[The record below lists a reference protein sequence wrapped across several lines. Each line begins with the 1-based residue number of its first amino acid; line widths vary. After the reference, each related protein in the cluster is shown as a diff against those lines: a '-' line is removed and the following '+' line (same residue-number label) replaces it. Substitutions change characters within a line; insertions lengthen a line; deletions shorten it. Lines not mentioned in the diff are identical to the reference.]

1 MGQPAS
7 KEARSEKAR
16 SDAIDRQITEDSKRY
31 KKECKILLLGSGES
45 GKSTIV
51 KQMKIIHQTGFD
63 ERERVDYRA
72 IIYKN
77 VLDSARTLAR
87 VVRRV
92 GIGAF
97 GEGREREYAL
107 RVVRAFPP
115 VRGAA
120 ADGMG
125 NHTNHNNSNFAFAD
139 DGSSSLGHGTMT
151 TTTTEDESTLDTIE
165 DDIMSDEAGVDP
177 SVIDVGVDPVPF
189 TRIEE
194 REERRGIQTGRVSTR
209 PGTAEAPTPTADV
222 LAETHA
228 ILTPAL
234 VDAIW
239 HVARAEAVERMVD
252 DHPGEFYLMDS
263 AGYFFSSIH
272 RIAAPTY
279 VPSEEDVLRAR
290 AKSTAIIETRFWM
303 GDLMIHMFDVGGQRS
318 ERKKWIH
325 CFESVTSII
334 FCTALSEYDQVLE
347 EERRVNRMRESLYL
361 FESVINSRWFLRT
374 SVILFLNKIDVFKR
388 KLPKIPLGRF
398 FPEYA
403 GGNDLQ
409 KAAKYIL
416 WKFMQ
421 ENRAKLT
428 VYPQ

>member
-1 MGQPAS
+1 MGQPSS
-7 KEARSEKAR
+7 KEARTEKAR
-16 SDAIDRQITEDSKRY
+16 SVAIDKQISEDSKRY

-51 KQMKIIHQTGFD
+51 KQMKIIHQAGFD
-63 ERERVDYRA
+63 ARA
-72 IIYKN
+72 RAEFRTTIYKN
-77 VLDSARTLAR
+77 VLDSAGTLAR
-87 VVRRV
+87 AVRRV
-92 GIGAF
+92 GPGALPTDAR
-97 GEGREREYAL
+97 EHAGRLLA
-107 RVVRAFPP
+107 AFPP
-115 VRGAA
+115 QPGDELVAGRLG
-120 ADGMG
+120 D
-125 NHTNHNNSNFAFAD
+125 TD
-139 DGSSSLGHGTMT
+139 DGDN
-151 TTTTEDESTLDTIE
+151 EVE
-165 DDIMSDEAGVDP
+165 
-177 SVIDVGVDPVPF
+177 VGIDPVPF
-189 TRIEE
+189 TRASE
-194 REERRGIQTGRVSTR
+194 RELAVTSGPSGRPGR
-209 PGTAEAPTPTADV
+209 PGTAEGPAAEAADV
-222 LAETHA
+222 LAQTHA
-228 ILTPAL
+228 VLTPAL
-234 VDAIW
+234 ADAIF
-239 HVARAEAVERMVD
+239 HVARAPAVERLVD
-252 DHPGEFYLMDS
+252 EHPAEFYLMDS

-272 RIAAPTY
+272 RIADPTY

-303 GDLMIHMFDVGGQRS
+303 GDLSIHMFDVGGQRS

-388 KLPKIPLGRF
+388 KLPKIPLGRY

-428 VYPQ
+428 VYPHVTQATNTKNIRLVFAAVKETILQNALKDSGIL

>member
-1 MGQPAS
+1 MGQPVS
-7 KEARSEKAR
+7 KEARGDKAR

-31 KKECKILLLGSGES
+31 KKEAKILLLGSGES

-51 KQMKIIHQTGFD
+51 KQMKIIHQAGFD
-63 ERERVDYRA
+63 TRERAEYRTT
-72 IIYKN
+72 IYKN
-77 VLDSARTLAR
+77 VLDSAATLAR
-87 VVRRV
+87 VIRRV
-92 GIGAF
+92 GMGAM
-97 GEGREREYAL
+97 GVLPSGRER
-107 RVVRAFPP
+107 
-115 VRGAA
+115 G
-120 ADGMG
+120 
-125 NHTNHNNSNFAFAD
+125 
-139 DGSSSLGHGTMT
+139 
-151 TTTTEDESTLDTIE
+151 
-165 DDIMSDEAGVDP
+165 
-177 SVIDVGVDPVPF
+177 
-189 TRIEE
+189 
-194 REERRGIQTGRVSTR
+194 GIPTGRVSAR
-209 PGTAEAPTPTADV
+209 PGTAEGVMPAAAV
-222 LAETHA
+222 LAQTHA
-228 ILTPAL
+228 KLTPAL
-234 VDAIW
+234 ADAIW
-239 HVARAEAVERMVD
+239 HVARAPAVEKLVD
-252 DHPGEFYLMDS
+252 EHPADFYLMDS
-263 AGYFFSSIH
+263 AGYFFSAIH

-388 KLPKIPLGRF
+388 KLPKIPLGRY

-428 VYPQ
+428 VYPHVTQATNTKNIRLVFAAVKETILQNALKDSGIL

>member
-1 MGQPAS
+1 MGQPVS
-7 KEARSEKAR
+7 KEARGEKAR

-31 KKECKILLLGSGES
+31 KKEAKILLLGSGES

-51 KQMKIIHQTGFD
+51 KQMKIIHQAGFD
-63 ERERVDYRA
+63 TRERAEYRTT
-72 IIYKN
+72 IYKN
-77 VLDSARTLAR
+77 VLDSAATLAR
-87 VVRRV
+87 VIRRV
-92 GIGAF
+92 GLGAF
-97 GEGREREYAL
+97 EAGEERGWAGEVL
-107 RVVRAFPP
+107 RSFPP
-115 VRGAA
+115 V
-120 ADGMG
+120 
-125 NHTNHNNSNFAFAD
+125 
-139 DGSSSLGHGTMT
+139 
-151 TTTTEDESTLDTIE
+151 
-165 DDIMSDEAGVDP
+165 
-177 SVIDVGVDPVPF
+177 
-189 TRIEE
+189 
-194 REERRGIQTGRVSTR
+194 
-209 PGTAEAPTPTADV
+209 PGT
-222 LAETHA
+222 HA
-228 ILTPAL
+228 VLTPAL
-234 VDAIW
+234 ADAIW
-239 HVARAEAVERMVD
+239 HVARAPAVEKLVD
-252 DHPGEFYLMDS
+252 EHPADFYLMDS
-263 AGYFFSSIH
+263 AGGSNFFSAIH

-388 KLPKIPLGRF
+388 KLPKIPLGRY

-428 VYPQ
+428 VYPHVTQATNTKNIRLVFAAVKETILQNALKDSGIL

>member
-1 MGQPAS
+1 MGQPVS
-7 KEARSEKAR
+7 KESRSDRAR
-16 SDAIDRQITEDSKRY
+16 SDAIDRQISEDSKRY

-51 KQMKIIHQTGFD
+51 KQMKIIHQAGFD
-63 ERERVDYRA
+63 ARERAEYRTT
-72 IIYKN
+72 IYKN
-77 VLDSARTLAR
+77 VLDSAGTLAR
-87 VVRRV
+87 VIRRV
-92 GIGAF
+92 GLERF
-97 GEGREREYAL
+97 EEGEERAYAL
-107 RVVRAFPP
+107 AVLRAFPP
-115 VRGAA
+115 
-120 ADGMG
+120 
-125 NHTNHNNSNFAFAD
+125 
-139 DGSSSLGHGTMT
+139 
-151 TTTTEDESTLDTIE
+151 
-165 DDIMSDEAGVDP
+165 
-177 SVIDVGVDPVPF
+177 
-189 TRIEE
+189 
-194 REERRGIQTGRVSTR
+194 
-209 PGTAEAPTPTADV
+209 
-222 LAETHA
+222 THA
-228 ILTPAL
+228 VLTPAL
-234 VDAIW
+234 ADAIW
-239 HVARAEAVERMVD
+239 HVARAPAVERLVD
-252 DHPGEFYLMDS
+252 EHPAEFYLMDS
-263 AGYFFSSIH
+263 ASYFFASIH

-388 KLPKIPLGRF
+388 KLPKIPLGRY

-428 VYPQ
+428 VYPHVTQATNTKNIRLVFAAVKETILQNALKDSGIL

>member
-1 MGQPAS
+1 MGQPVS
-7 KEARSEKAR
+7 KEARTSKAH
-16 SDAIDRQITEDSKRY
+16 SDAIDRQITSDSKRY
-31 KKECKILLLGSGES
+31 KKEAKILLLGSGES

-51 KQMKIIHQTGFD
+51 KQMKIIHQAGFD
-63 ERERVDYRA
+63 VRERTEYRTT
-72 IIYKN
+72 IYKN
-77 VLDSARTLAR
+77 VLDSAGTLAR

-92 GIGAF
+92 G
-97 GEGREREYAL
+97 
-107 RVVRAFPP
+107 
-115 VRGAA
+115 
-120 ADGMG
+120 
-125 NHTNHNNSNFAFAD
+125 
-139 DGSSSLGHGTMT
+139 LGK
-151 TTTTEDESTLDTIE
+151 
-165 DDIMSDEAGVDP
+165 
-177 SVIDVGVDPVPF
+177 
-189 TRIEE
+189 
-194 REERRGIQTGRVSTR
+194 
-209 PGTAEAPTPTADV
+209 APTPAADV
-222 LAETHA
+222 LAQTHA
-228 ILTPAL
+228 KLTPAL
-234 VDAIW
+234 ADAIW
-239 HVARAEAVERMVD
+239 HVARAPAVERLVD
-252 DHPGEFYLMDS
+252 EHPGEFYLMDS
-263 AGYFFSSIH
+263 ATFFASIH

-290 AKSTAIIETRFWM
+290 ARSTSIIETRFWM

-388 KLPKIPLGRF
+388 KLPKIPLGRY

-428 VYPQ
+428 VYPHVTQATNTKNIRLVFAAVKETILQNALKDSGIL

>member
-1 MGQPAS
+1 MGQTMS
-7 KEARSEKAR
+7 KDPRVDKAR
-16 SDAIDRQITEDSKRY
+16 SDAIDRQITEGSKHH
-31 KKECKILLLGSGES
+31 KKCKILLLGSGET

-51 KQMKIIHQTGFD
+51 KQMKIIHQAGFTAH
-63 ERERVDYRA
+63 ERAEYRTT
-72 IIYKN
+72 IYKN

-92 GIGAF
+92 GVERLEK
-97 GEGREREYAL
+97 GEQAHAARLLA
-107 RVVRAFPP
+107 VFPP
-115 VRGAA
+115 VARPVGRE
-120 ADGMG
+120 GG
-125 NHTNHNNSNFAFAD
+125 EE
-139 DGSSSLGHGTMT
+139 GEEG
-151 TTTTEDESTLDTIE
+151 DEVE
-165 DDIMSDEAGVDP
+165 
-177 SVIDVGVDPVPF
+177 VGIDPVPF
-189 TRIEE
+189 TRADE
-194 REERRGIQTGRVSTR
+194 RERERGGGIQTGRVSAR
-209 PGTAEAPTPTADV
+209 PGTAEAPTPAADV
-222 LAETHA
+222 LAQTHA
-228 ILTPAL
+228 VLTPAL
-234 VDAIW
+234 AEAIFQ
-239 HVARAEAVERMVD
+239 VAKAQAVERLVD
-252 DHPGEFYLMDS
+252 EHPAEFYLMDS
-263 AGYFFSSIH
+263 ALYFFASIH
-272 RIAAPTY
+272 RIADPTY

-303 GDLMIHMFDVGGQRS
+303 GDLSIYMFDVGGQRS

-347 EERRVNRMRESLYL
+347 EERRVNRMQESLYL

-388 KLPKIPLGRF
+388 KLPKIPLGRY

-428 VYPQ
+428 VYPHVTQATNTKNIRLVFAAVKETILQNALKDSGIL

>member
-1 MGQPAS
+1 
-7 KEARSEKAR
+7 
-16 SDAIDRQITEDSKRY
+16 
-31 KKECKILLLGSGES
+31 
-45 GKSTIV
+45 
-51 KQMKIIHQTGFD
+51 MKIIHQAGFD
-63 ERERVDYRA
+63 ERERAEYRTT
-72 IIYKN
+72 IYKN
-77 VLDSARTLAR
+77 VLDSAGTLAR
-87 VVRRV
+87 VVRKV
-92 GIGAF
+92 GLGAF
-97 GEGREREYAL
+97 GEGREREYAMAVL
-107 RVVRAFPP
+107 RAFPP
-115 VRGAA
+115 VPGAPG
-120 ADGMG
+120 DDSSVDDSSF
-125 NHTNHNNSNFAFAD
+125 TD
-139 DGSSSLGHGTMT
+139 DG
-151 TTTTEDESTLDTIE
+151 EIE
-165 DDIMSDEAGVDP
+165 I
-177 SVIDVGVDPVPF
+177 GVDPVPF
-189 TRIEE
+189 TRVEE
-194 REERRGIQTGRVSTR
+194 RAYAHAHAHDERERRGIQTGRVSAR
-209 PGTAEAPTPTADV
+209 PGTAEVPTPAADV
-222 LAETHA
+222 LAQTHA
-228 ILTPAL
+228 VLTPAL
-234 VDAIW
+234 ADAIW
-239 HVARAEAVERMVD
+239 HVSKAHAVERLVD
-252 DHPGEFYLMDS
+252 EHSADFYLMDS

-388 KLPKIPLGRF
+388 KLPKIPLGRY

-428 VYPQ
+428 VYPHVTQATNTKNIRLVFAAVKETILQNALKDSGIL

>member
-1 MGQPAS
+1 MGQPVS
-7 KEARSEKAR
+7 KETRVDKAR

-51 KQMKIIHQTGFD
+51 KQMKIIHQAGFTQ
-63 ERERVDYRA
+63 RERAEYRTT
-72 IIYKN
+72 IYKN

-92 GIGAF
+92 GVERLEK
-97 GEGREREYAL
+97 GEQAH
-107 RVVRAFPP
+107 
-115 VRGAA
+115 AA
-120 ADGMG
+120 RLLA
-125 NHTNHNNSNFAFAD
+125 
-139 DGSSSLGHGTMT
+139 
-151 TTTTEDESTLDTIE
+151 
-165 DDIMSDEAGVDP
+165 
-177 SVIDVGVDPVPF
+177 
-189 TRIEE
+189 
-194 REERRGIQTGRVSTR
+194 
-209 PGTAEAPTPTADV
+209 APTPAADV
-222 LAETHA
+222 LAQTHA
-228 ILTPAL
+228 VLTPAL
-234 VDAIW
+234 AEAIFQ
-239 HVARAEAVERMVD
+239 VAKAQAVERLVD
-252 DHPGEFYLMDS
+252 EHPAEFYLMDS
-263 AGYFFSSIH
+263 ALYFFASIH
-272 RIAAPTY
+272 RIADPTY

-303 GDLMIHMFDVGGQRS
+303 GDLSIHMFDVGGQRS

-388 KLPKIPLGRF
+388 KLPKIPLGRY

-428 VYPQ
+428 VYPHVTQATNTKNIRLVFAAVKETILQNALKDSGIL